1 MKVLYYEVSDSMILK
16 LGGKYFWYKN
26 KNKINEYSLV
36 QGPSAVTYGSD
47 RIWEWD
53 KETDTVRYIKNRNTG
68 IMTPVDSKEFLLIQ
82 LQAKEY
88 QYETA

>member
-36 QGPSAVTYGSD
+36 QGPSAVTYASD

-53 KETDTVRYIKNRNTG
+53 RETDSVRYIKNRYTG
-68 IMTPVDSKEFLLIQ
+68 TMTLVDPKEFLLIQ
-82 LQAKEY
+82 FQAKEY